1 MNQTKQC
8 RLGKFSQSTKRN
20 VLPWYRITK
29 TEANLPTWPG
39 SCSWMQNVCLL
50 LTWIRKNGK
59 TYRLARL
66 FGFSVYFLKV
76 REILNLAL
84 NIEIIRILVVHKS
97 TRRHPKFWSWLNK
110 SIFTCLLD
118 LLCEVARKP
127 KMKTQLNAKSNR
139 NILASFSLFIER
151 LNRFIRER
159 FKYKTIC
166 LRLSQT
172 RKNGKTRKT
181 KQLILMIICQELIPK
196 GSLFISYRDVVHFW
210 MTFKLAIFFQNECS
224 TISKWN
230 HASINDD
237 DSMGQTHWCLFLRA
251 AFEWLHANDSWA
263 YF

>member
-1 MNQTKQC
+1 M
-8 RLGKFSQSTKRN
+8 
-20 VLPWYRITK
+20 
-29 TEANLPTWPG
+29 
-39 SCSWMQNVCLL
+39 
-50 LTWIRKNGK
+50 
-59 TYRLARL
+59 
-66 FGFSVYFLKV
+66 
-76 REILNLAL
+76 
-84 NIEIIRILVVHKS
+84 
-97 TRRHPKFWSWLNK
+97 
-110 SIFTCLLD
+110 LD

-127 KMKTQLNAKSNR
+127 KMKTQLNGKSNR

-172 RKNGKTRKT
+172 RKNGKTWKT

-196 GSLFISYRDVVHFW
+196 GSLFILYRDAVQFW

-237 DSMGQTHWCLFLRA
+237 DSMRQTHWCLFLRA
-251 AFEWLHANDSWA
+251 AFECDLTLMIPEHIFSKDISVPEGRQIIYSISNFLYYFHQVCSLNYVSQLNRIKHWFLCLTCGRTYKLKLTNSPQQPRYWKDSSSHDGK
-263 YF
+263 YIVQFRSHIKCGVKRNRF